1 MFSFIEARRP
11 SIVIYENI
19 DNIMDNV
26 SGSFITN
33 EDILKSDFAS
43 RGYETQT
50 IVANSSDFCL
60 PQDRR
65 RYYLVAVQVVASPS
79 LTFDSRSINDM
90 FKTLRDLIV
99 LCQRE
104 APCLSKVIYP
114 HTHERLQVELEK
126 RQASGRVK
134 QAYSFQT
141 AFAAA
146 AVEGISW
153 SAIRTPAILKQ
164 SAWFST
170 VTAQQQQA
178 ACYSVCTSGD
188 PQLPETLLH
197 DVQPSLQRIR
207 RSKNWRT
214 TGMWPCLRHRN
225 RSF

>member
-1 MFSFIEARRP
+1 MP
-11 SIVIYENI
+11 ENVDAI
-19 DNIMDNV
+19 TDNV
-26 SGSFITN
+26 PGSFITN

-126 RQASGRVK
+126 RQASGGVKRV
-134 QAYSFQT
+134 YSVQD

-146 AVEGISW
+146 AAEGIPW
-153 SAIRTPAILKQ
+153 SAIDPEAVAVVFNLDGAT
-164 SAWFST
+164 
-170 VTAQQQQA
+170 TAGG
-178 ACYSVCTSGD
+178 V
-188 PQLPETLLH
+188 
-197 DVQPSLQRIR
+197 LQCVHE
-207 RSKNWRT
+207 W
-214 TGMWPCLRHRN
+214 
-225 RSF
+225 